1 MRMMTKR
8 LERES
13 KKAEKEAEVQKK
25 KAADAIKKNQEEGAR
40 LYIQN
45 AVAKQEQAK
54 QLLRMS
60 IKLDS
65 IAMVIK

>member
-25 KAADAIKKNQEEGAR
+25 KAADAIKKN
-40 LYIQN
+40 
-45 AVAKQEQAK
+45 
-54 QLLRMS
+54 
-60 IKLDS
+60 
-65 IAMVIK
+65 